1 MNPLELLHT
10 SYTCTDLRQPLSP
23 THLCGELAQLCAQL
37 VQLGR
42 RQQDCVQLSDHQ
54 RHEVQVGVGA
64 QRARQGAEDLFGAQ
78 QDAQLPAGVKQ
89 TGRQPTLRR
98 S

>member
-1 MNPLELLHT
+1 MRGL
-10 SYTCTDLRQPLSP
+10 SSDSVISP
-23 THLCGELAQLCAQL
+23 THLCGELAQLRAQL

-54 RHEVQVGVGA
+54 RHKVQVGVGA
-64 QRARQGAEDLFGAQ
+64 QRARQGAEDLLGAQ

-89 TGRQPTLRR
+89 TGRQPPLRC
-98 S
+98 SYPPG